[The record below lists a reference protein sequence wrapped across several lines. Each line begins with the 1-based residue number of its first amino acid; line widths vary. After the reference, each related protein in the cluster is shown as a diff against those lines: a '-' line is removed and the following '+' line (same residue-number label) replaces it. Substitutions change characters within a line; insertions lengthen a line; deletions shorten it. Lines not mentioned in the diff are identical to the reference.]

1 MRRERR
7 KQEVK
12 ELPIMKN
19 SKVVLGALSVFLT
32 FCLGCV
38 YKPANMSSSSPVDKA
53 ELSDSFLYEHKAK
66 MEYADL
72 VKTQIDKEA
81 KEGSIR
87 TAHLFLMTDK
97 YTQDFKNYRHKNPK
111 EHSLNKMFDF
121 VIYCNIA
128 VRNLPSRGK
137 ENVLELLVKY
147 YYGNEYCEESNLSE
161 STVKSIVAQLLLG
174 AYCEPS
180 KRSDLDRV
188 IVESITPKTV
198 KEDGIRVRVRFME
211 GNTTMLWVFDFRQYE
226 VNGKRVWIPWD
237 CWVGG
242 YVY

>member
-12 ELPIMKN
+12 GLPIMKN
-19 SKVVLGALSVFLT
+19 SKVVLGVLAVFIT

-38 YKPANMSSSSPVDKA
+38 YKSANTSSVSPAVET
-53 ELSDSFLYEHKAK
+53 ELSDNDLYEHKAK
-66 MEYADL
+66 IEYADRL
-72 VKTQIDKEA
+72 DTQIDKEA
-81 KEGSIR
+81 KEGCIR
-87 TAHLFLMTDK
+87 TAHSFLMTDK
-97 YTQDFKNYRHKNPK
+97 YIQDFKNYRHKNPK
-111 EHSLNKMFDF
+111 EHSLNKMLDF
-121 VIYCNIA
+121 GVYCNIA
-128 VRNLPSRGK
+128 VRTLPSREK

-161 STVKSIVAQLLLG
+161 LSIKSIVTQLLLG
-174 AYCEPS
+174 VYCEPS

-211 GNTTMLWVFDFRQYE
+211 GNTTTLWVFDFRQYE

-237 CWVGG
+237 CWQGG
-242 YVY
+242 YVD

>member
-1 MRRERR
+1 MRRER
-7 KQEVK
+7 KKLEVK
-12 ELPIMKN
+12 GLAFMRN
-19 SKVVLGALSVFLT
+19 SRNVLYVLSLFLTVFL
-32 FCLGCV
+32 GCA
-38 YKPANMSSSSPVDKA
+38 YSSNSSSTSPVNKT
-53 ELSDSFLYEHKAK
+53 EPSDNDLYEHKAK
-66 MEYADL
+66 KEYADL

-87 TAHLFLMTDK
+87 TAHSLLMTDK
-97 YTQDFKNYRHKNPK
+97 YKQDFMNYRHKNPT
-111 EHSLNKMFDF
+111 EHRLNKMLDF
-121 VIYCNIA
+121 VIFCNIA
-128 VRNLPSRGK
+128 VPALTSKGK

-147 YYGNEYCEESNLSE
+147 YYGNESYEEAILSE
-161 STVKSIVAQLLLG
+161 SAVKSIVAQLRLG

-237 CWVGG
+237 CWNGG
-242 YVY
+242 YVD

>member
-1 MRRERR
+1 MMRRERR

-12 ELPIMKN
+12 GLLIMIN
-19 SKVVLGALSVFLT
+19 SKVVLGLLSLFLT
-32 FCLGCV
+32 FCLGCA
-38 YKPANMSSSSPVDKA
+38 YFSNSSSTSPVNET

-66 MEYADL
+66 IEYADL
-72 VKTQIDKEA
+72 VKSQIDKEA
-81 KEGSIR
+81 KEGCIR
-87 TAHLFLMTDK
+87 TAHSFLMTDK
-97 YTQDFKNYRHKNPK
+97 YKQDFMNYRHKNPK
-111 EHSLNKMFDF
+111 EHRLNKMFDF

-147 YYGNEYCEESNLSE
+147 YYGNEYCEETILSKLAI
-161 STVKSIVAQLLLG
+161 KSIVTQLRLG

-211 GNTTMLWVFDFRQYE
+211 GTTTMLWVFDFRQYE
-226 VNGKRVWIPWD
+226 LNGKRVWIPWD
-237 CWVGG
+237 FWNGG
-242 YVY
+242 YVD